1 MYVYIYIYIH
11 IYIYNMYIQYNTI
24 RYNTIQ
30 YNTIHYTTLPYH
42 TIPYHT
48 IPYHTIPY
56 HTIQY
61 NTIQYNTSHTEID
74 TYIPLSIY
82 LSIYLYIYIYIHMSL
97 WGVRLWVCFLVLQMD
112 THGVFTVLAPDPPP
126 PPPPRACGGID
137 SSPSG
142 ILSSHRVQV
151 RDVICLAK
159 PAWIRPPS
167 GPCIQSI
174 HVCGSVAAIITEAR
188 RCCYNFWWANC
199 IRPRRHQPQE
209 LRPTMMGSDEF
220 ALSERSEASDD
231 RLL

>member
-126 PPPPRACGGID
+126 PPAACLWRYRLVSFRDPQFSPGSGEGCHLLGQTSLD
-137 SSPSG
+137 SPS
-142 ILSSHRVQV
+142 IWSMHSEHPCLRQCCSH
-151 RDVICLAK
+151 
-159 PAWIRPPS
+159 
-167 GPCIQSI
+167 
-174 HVCGSVAAIITEAR
+174 H
-188 RCCYNFWWANC
+188 N
-199 IRPRRHQPQE
+199 
-209 LRPTMMGSDEF
+209 
-220 ALSERSEASDD
+220 
-231 RLL
+231 